1 MMPLQVELQRNVKA
15 TKDEAMTVEQAAEL
29 LKVHPDYIPTLV
41 ARSDDLKMI
50 GDTIIAKRDKTNI
63 WLVGAVIVVLFFVI
77 AILPEIGGGIRGL

>member
-1 MMPLQVELQRNVKA
+1 
-15 TKDEAMTVEQAAEL
+15 MTVEQAAEL

-63 WLVGAVIVVLFFVI
+63 WLVGACVGLIFFTISVLPN
-77 AILPEIGGGIRGL
+77 LIGG

>member
-1 MMPLQVELQRNVKA
+1 
-15 TKDEAMTVEQAAEL
+15 MTVEQAAEL

-63 WLVGAVIVVLFFVI
+63 WLVGACVGLFFFAVSV
-77 AILPEIGGGIRGL
+77 LPNLIGG

>member
-50 GDTIIAKRDKTNI
+50 GDTIIAKRDKTSI
-63 WLVGAVIVVLFFVI
+63 WLVGACVGLFFFAV
-77 AILPEIGGGIRGL
+77 AVLPGLMG

>member
-1 MMPLQVELQRNVKA
+1 MPLQVELQRNVKA

-29 LKVHPDYIPTLV
+29 LQVHPDYIPTLV

-63 WLVGAVIVVLFFVI
+63 WLVGACVGLFFLSVSV
-77 AILPEIGGGIRGL
+77 LPGMLGMTE

>member
-1 MMPLQVELQRNVKA
+1 MIPLQVELQRNVKA

-63 WLVGAVIVVLFFVI
+63 WLVGAGVVLFFF
-77 AILPEIGGGIRGL
+77 AISVLPGLVG

>member
-1 MMPLQVELQRNVKA
+1 MIPLQVELQRNVKA

-41 ARSDDLKMI
+41 ARSGDLKMI

-63 WLVGAVIVVLFFVI
+63 WLILLIVIGVFFVI
-77 AILPEIGGGIRGL
+77 AIMPYWITG

>member
-1 MMPLQVELQRNVKA
+1 MMPLQVKLQRNVKA
-15 TKDEAMTVEQAAEL
+15 TKDEAMTIEQAAEL

-63 WLVGAVIVVLFFVI
+63 WLVGGCVGLFFFAV
-77 AILPEIGGGIRGL
+77 AVLPGLMG

>member
-63 WLVGAVIVVLFFVI
+63 WLVGACVGLFFFAVCV
-77 AILPEIGGGIRGL
+77 LPGLMG

>member
-41 ARSDDLKMI
+41 DRSDDLKMI
-50 GDTIIAKRDKTNI
+50 GDTIIAKRDKTSI
-63 WLVGAVIVVLFFVI
+63 WLVGACVGLFFFAV
-77 AILPEIGGGIRGL
+77 AVLPGLMG

>member
-63 WLVGAVIVVLFFVI
+63 WLVGACVGLFFFTISV
-77 AILPEIGGGIRGL
+77 LPNLIGG

>member
-1 MMPLQVELQRNVKA
+1 MMPLQVVLQRNVKA

-63 WLVGAVIVVLFFVI
+63 WLVGACVGLFFFAV
-77 AILPEIGGGIRGL
+77 AVLPGMMG

>member
-63 WLVGAVIVVLFFVI
+63 WLVGACVGFFFFAVAVL
-77 AILPEIGGGIRGL
+77 PGLMG

>member
-50 GDTIIAKRDKTNI
+50 GNTIIAKRDKTNI
-63 WLVGAVIVVLFFVI
+63 WLVGACVGLFFFAVCV
-77 AILPEIGGGIRGL
+77 LPGLMG

>member
-1 MMPLQVELQRNVKA
+1 MIPLQVELQRNVKA

-63 WLVGAVIVVLFFVI
+63 WLVGACVGLFFFAVSV
-77 AILPEIGGGIRGL
+77 LPNLIGG

>member
-1 MMPLQVELQRNVKA
+1 MPLQIELQRNVKA

-63 WLVGAVIVVLFFVI
+63 WLVGGCVGLFFLAVTV
-77 AILPEIGGGIRGL
+77 LPGMLGMTG

>member
-1 MMPLQVELQRNVKA
+1 MMPLQIELQRNVKA

-41 ARSDDLKMI
+41 ARTDDLKMI

-63 WLVGAVIVVLFFVI
+63 WLVGACVGLFFFAVCV
-77 AILPEIGGGIRGL
+77 LPGLMG

>member
-1 MMPLQVELQRNVKA
+1 MMPLQVVLQRNVKA

-63 WLVGAVIVVLFFVI
+63 WLVGACVGLIFFTISVLPN
-77 AILPEIGGGIRGL
+77 LIGG

>member
-1 MMPLQVELQRNVKA
+1 MMPLQVILQRNVKA

-63 WLVGAVIVVLFFVI
+63 WLVGGCVGLFFLAVSV
-77 AILPEIGGGIRGL
+77 LPGMLGMTG

>member
-15 TKDEAMTVEQAAEL
+15 TKDEAMTVEQAAKL

-63 WLVGAVIVVLFFVI
+63 WLVGACVGLIFFTISVL
-77 AILPEIGGGIRGL
+77 PGLMG

>member
-1 MMPLQVELQRNVKA
+1 MIPLQVELQRNVKA

-29 LKVHPDYIPTLV
+29 LKVHPDFIPTLV

-63 WLVGAVIVVLFFVI
+63 WLVGACVGLFFFAV
-77 AILPEIGGGIRGL
+77 AVLPGLMG

>member
-63 WLVGAVIVVLFFVI
+63 WLVGGCVGLFFLAVTV
-77 AILPEIGGGIRGL
+77 LPGMLGMTG

>member
-41 ARSDDLKMI
+41 ARTDNLKMI

-63 WLVGAVIVVLFFVI
+63 WLVGACVGLFFFAVCV
-77 AILPEIGGGIRGL
+77 LPGLMG